1 MTVPRAMTPHKEDGT
16 AIIEFI
22 WLALL
27 LIIPVVYILIAVFDV
42 QRAAYGVSAASRS
55 AARAFILAP
64 DVPTAYDHANRAAL
78 VALGDQ
84 RVDGATVEITC
95 IPTPA
100 DCLTPGSG
108 VRVVIRMTQPL
119 PLTPSALGD
128 QLAPITV
135 DSTHVESYGVFRG
148 AK

>member
-1 MTVPRAMTPHKEDGT
+1 MNPRREEGT
-16 AIIEFI
+16 ALIEFV

-27 LIIPVVYILIAVFDV
+27 LLIPVVYILMAVFDV

-64 DVPTAYDHANRAAL
+64 DVASAYERANRAAT

-84 RVDGATVEITC
+84 DVTGASVEITC
-95 IPTPA
+95 TPTAA
-100 DCLTPGSG
+100 DCLKPGSS
-108 VRVVIRMTQPL
+108 VRIVVRMTQPL
-119 PLTPSALGD
+119 PLTPQALGD

-135 DSTHVESYGVFRG
+135 DSTHVEPYGTYRG
-148 AK
+148 AMK

>member
-1 MTVPRAMTPHKEDGT
+1 MKVRRRDEQGT
-16 AIIEFI
+16 AVIEFI

-64 DVPTAYDHANRAAL
+64 DVATAYERANRAAV

-84 RVDGATVEITC
+84 QVEGATVVITC
-95 IPTPA
+95 TPTPA
-100 DCLTPGSG
+100 DCLTPGSS
-108 VRVVIRMTQPL
+108 VRVAIHVTQPL
-119 PLTPSALGD
+119 PLTPTALGD
-128 QLAPITV
+128 QIAPITV
-135 DSTHVESYGVFRG
+135 DSTHVEPYGNFRG
-148 AK
+148 ANG

>member
-1 MTVPRAMTPHKEDGT
+1 MSARDEEGT
-16 AIIEFI
+16 ALIEFV

-64 DVPTAYDHANRAAL
+64 DVPTAYARANRAAS

-84 RVDGATVEITC
+84 HVSGASVEITC
-95 IPTPA
+95 TPTPA
-100 DCLTPGSG
+100 DCLTPGSS
-108 VRVVIRMTQPL
+108 VRVVVRMTQPL
-119 PLTPSALGD
+119 PLTPSALGG

-135 DSTHVESYGVFRG
+135 DSTHLEPFGSFRE
-148 AK
+148 AKK

>member
-1 MTVPRAMTPHKEDGT
+1 MTTRREDGT

-27 LIIPVVYILIAVFDV
+27 LIIPIVYILIAVFDT

-64 DVPTAYDHANRAAL
+64 DVESAYERANRAAL

-84 RVDGATVEITC
+84 RVSGASVRITC
-95 IPTPA
+95 SPRPS
-100 DCLTPGSG
+100 DCLTPGSS
-108 VRVVIRMTQPL
+108 VRVFIRTTQSL
-119 PLTPSALGD
+119 PLTPQALGD
-128 QLAPITV
+128 QIAPITV
-135 DSTHVESYGVFRG
+135 DSTHVEPYGTHREG
-148 AK
+148 RR